1 MCSDADAS
9 MIPPVEVHWTVEG
22 SSSDDTLKIRIVDL
36 TSEIIVVS
44 SAKTL
49 NVFP

>member
-1 MCSDADAS
+1 MWNDADAS
-9 MIPPVEVHWTVEG
+9 MIPPVEVHWTVEE
-22 SSSDDTLKIRIVDL
+22 SNSDDTSKIRIVDL
-36 TSEIIVVS
+36 TSEIFVVS